1 MKDTRMQEE
10 SQASSVRIDA
20 KQGAETQDPREWE
33 WVEAEVWTERML
45 AALANGVKGGK
56 WYSMMDKVYARRTLE
71 AAWKQVEKN
80 CGAAGIDRMGIGS
93 FRENKDRY
101 LQELHE
107 SLREG
112 SYRPEAVRRVHI
124 PKGEGKTRP
133 LGIPTVK
140 DRVTQTALKMT
151 LEPIF
156 EKEFLPMSYGFR
168 PGRGCK
174 DALREVDG
182 HIKAGYTW
190 VVDADLKSYFDSIPR
205 ERLLNRLEEKIGDGR
220 ILSLVDSY
228 LRQKIVEGM
237 KEWMPMAGTPQG
249 AVISPLL
256 ANVYLH
262 PLDKLM
268 TEAGY
273 KMVRYADDFVI
284 LCRNREEAEG
294 VLAKAR
300 AWTEANGLMLHPEKT
315 HVGNCLEAGQGFEF
329 LGYRF
334 EARRREVRKKSLH
347 TLKDKM
353 RGKTKRTRGDSIERI
368 IEDINPILKGWFGYF
383 KHAIPSTFKA
393 MDGFTRRRLRALLR
407 KQQKRPGQGRC
418 LADHQRWPN
427 AFFAELGLFTMVE
440 AQVLA
445 RQSR

>member
-1 MKDTRMQEE
+1 MKDTRQQEE
-10 SQASSVRIDA
+10 GQASSVRTDA
-20 KQGAETQDPREWE
+20 KQEAETRDPRQWE

-56 WYSMMDKVYARRTLE
+56 WYSLMDKVYARRTLE
-71 AAWKQVEKN
+71 KAWKQVERN
-80 CGAAGIDRMGIGS
+80 GGAAGIDRMS
-93 FRENKDRY
+93 VDRFRVQQEGY
-101 LQELHE
+101 LLELHE
-107 SLREG
+107 SPREG
-112 SYRPEAVRRVHI
+112 SYDPSAVRRVCI
-124 PKGEGKTRP
+124 PKGKGGTRP

-140 DRVTQTALKMT
+140 DRIVQTALKMT

-156 EKEFLPMSYGFR
+156 EWEFLPMSYGFR

-182 HIKAGYTW
+182 LIKSGYTW

-220 ILSLVDSY
+220 VLSLVDNY
-228 LRQKIVEGM
+228 LRQRIVEGM

-256 ANVYLH
+256 ANLYLH
-262 PLDKLM
+262 PLDELM
-268 TEAGY
+268 TKSGY

-284 LCRNREEAEG
+284 MSRSRESAESA
-294 VLAKAR
+294 LAKVR
-300 AWTEANGLMLHPEKT
+300 GWTEANGLTLHPEKT

-334 EARRREVRKKSLH
+334 EGGRREVRKKSLQS
-347 TLKDKM
+347 LKDKI
-353 RGKTKRTRGDSIERI
+353 RGRTKRTRGDSLKRI
-368 IEDINPILKGWFGYF
+368 IEDINPILRGWFGYF
-383 KHAIPSTFKA
+383 KHAIHTTFKVT
-393 MDGFTRRRLRALLR
+393 DGFTRRRLRAVLR
-407 KQQKRPGQGRC
+407 KQQKCPGQGRC

-427 AFFAELGLFTMVE
+427 AFFAEQGLFTMVS
-440 AQVLA
+440 AHVIA
-445 RQSR
+445 SQSR